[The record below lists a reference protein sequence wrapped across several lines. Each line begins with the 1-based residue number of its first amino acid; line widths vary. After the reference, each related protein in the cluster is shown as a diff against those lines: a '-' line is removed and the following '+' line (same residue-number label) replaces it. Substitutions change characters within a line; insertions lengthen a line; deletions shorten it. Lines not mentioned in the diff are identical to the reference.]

1 MKLTKIKQEEILSVP
16 QVAKRLRITGG
27 RVRQLLLDPT
37 SGLKGFKIGANW
49 AVSKKEVERFAK
61 LDRPV
66 GNPNLLRK
74 TS

>member
-1 MKLTKIKQEEILSVP
+1 MTKIKQDEILSVP
-16 QVAKRLRITGG
+16 QVAKFLGMSGG
-27 RVRQLLLDPT
+27 RVRQLLLDPL

-49 AVSKKEVERFAK
+49 AVSKKEVERFSK